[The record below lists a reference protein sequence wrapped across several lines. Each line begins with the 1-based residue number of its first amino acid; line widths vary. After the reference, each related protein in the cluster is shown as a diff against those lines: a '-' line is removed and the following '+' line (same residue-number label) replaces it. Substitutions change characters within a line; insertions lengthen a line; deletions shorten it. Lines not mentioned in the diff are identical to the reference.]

1 MAKSEQRLH
10 GHARQAARHAGS
22 HDTVAVPIPGL
33 STVHLSRPQLAYVV
47 GLGGLL
53 LWPASVGAHPAI
65 GKATRRGDDEND
77 QWHGNTNHV
86 CLTQLQ
92 SASLV
97 VTYY

>member
-1 MAKSEQRLH
+1 MLLKSRL
-10 GHARQAARHAGS
+10 A
-22 HDTVAVPIPGL
+22 
-33 STVHLSRPQLAYVV
+33 LAC
-47 GLGGLL
+47 GTAFML